1 MVEIIVDGEK
11 FSVNEKGNLIT
22 ELKKH
27 NIEIPH
33 FCYHEALGVSG
44 NCRMCLIEVV
54 GQKRPQIACDTPIK
68 DGMEIKI
75 NSELTRAVQRGILEL
90 EFINHPLDCPV
101 CDQAG
106 ECDLQDYYMK
116 FDLQESKVSLA
127 DKVKKGK
134 REDLGSLV
142 VHDEERC
149 VLCRRCVRFT
159 QICTQTNEL
168 AVGGRGEHSHIML
181 MNGKKIDNPYAG
193 NIVDICPVGAMTS
206 ADFRFKKRVWHLQ
219 KTPAI
224 CQGCERGCAIWIDS
238 NKAKYQDSKI
248 YRFRPRESS
257 VNGYFICDYGRY
269 SYKDEQVIK
278 RDDSAKIS
286 ALALDL
292 RTNGDQ
298 YDILVSSS
306 LSIEE
311 MSALKILANEFNIG
325 LYGFSDFRDESFKD
339 EIGLKLRVPNKTA
352 NRVGLNKLGIDRN
365 LDKKS
370 KNLIV
375 FHLGRDFEFINKFE
389 FDNLI
394 KIGSNSD
401 ADIVCAS
408 SDHRD
413 GHTLNIDEKLR
424 FSKGAFEP
432 LSPKIC
438 DIIAEFIG
446 RRVEFDMSI
455 LKAFA

>member
-68 DGMEIKI
+68 EGMEIKI

-106 ECDLQDYYMK
+106 ECELQEYYMK
-116 FDLQESKVSLA
+116 FDKQDSKVSLA
-127 DKVKKGK
+127 DKVRKYK
-134 REDLGSLV
+134 REDFGAGV
-142 VHDEERC
+142 IHDAERC

-159 QICTQTNEL
+159 QICSQSHEL

-181 MNGKKIDNPYAG
+181 LNGRKIDNPYAG
-193 NIVDICPVGAMTS
+193 NIVDVCPVGAMTS

-224 CQGCERGCAIWIDS
+224 CQGCERGCAIWVDS
-238 NKAKYQDSKI
+238 NKAKYQDSII
-248 YRFRPRESS
+248 YRFRPRENS
-257 VNGYFICDYGRY
+257 VNGHFICDYGRY
-269 SYKDEQVIK
+269 SYKNEQIIR

-286 ALALDL
+286 SLALDI
-292 RTNGDQ
+292 RSNGEK

-311 MSALKILANEFNIG
+311 MSALKAMASKFNMGI
-325 LYGFSDFRDESFKD
+325 YGFSDFGDESFKD
-339 EIGLKLRVPNKTA
+339 EIGLKLRVSNKTA
-352 NRVGLNKLGIDRN
+352 NRVGLLKLGISAN

-370 KNLIV
+370 KNLLI
-375 FHLGRDFEFINKFE
+375 FHLGKDFEFASRFQADSI
-389 FDNLI
+389 I
-394 KIGSNSD
+394 KIGSNHS

-408 SDHRD
+408 SYHRD

-432 LSPKIC
+432 ISPRIC
-438 DIIAEFIG
+438 DIISELMG
-446 RRVEFDMSI
+446 QKVEFDTQI

>member
-68 DGMEIKI
+68 EGMEIKI

-106 ECDLQDYYMK
+106 ECELQEYYMK
-116 FDLQESKVSLA
+116 FDKQDSKVSLA
-127 DKVKKGK
+127 DKVRKYK
-134 REDLGSLV
+134 REDFGAGV
-142 VHDEERC
+142 IHDAERC

-159 QICTQTNEL
+159 QICSQSHEL

-181 MNGKKIDNPYAG
+181 LNGRKIDNPYAG
-193 NIVDICPVGAMTS
+193 NIVDVCPVGAMTS

-224 CQGCERGCAIWIDS
+224 CQGCERGCAIWVDS
-238 NKAKYQDSKI
+238 NKAKYQDSII
-248 YRFRPRESS
+248 YRFRPRENS
-257 VNGYFICDYGRY
+257 VNGHFICDYGRY
-269 SYKDEQVIK
+269 SYKNEQIIR

-286 ALALDL
+286 ALALDI
-292 RTNGDQ
+292 RSNGEK

-306 LSIEE
+306 LSLEE
-311 MSALKILANEFNIG
+311 MSALKAMASKFNMGI
-325 LYGFSDFRDESFKD
+325 YGFSDFGDESFKD

-352 NRVGLNKLGIDRN
+352 NRVGLLKLGISAN

-370 KNLIV
+370 KNLLI
-375 FHLGRDFEFINKFE
+375 FHLGKDFEFAAKFKA
-389 FDNLI
+389 DSVI
-394 KIGSNSD
+394 KIGSNIS

-408 SDHRD
+408 SYHRD

-432 LSPKIC
+432 VSPLIC
-438 DIIAEFIG
+438 DIISELMG
-446 RRVEFDMSI
+446 QKVEFDTQI

>member
-11 FSVNEKGNLIT
+11 ISVNEKGNLIT

-54 GQKRPQIACDTPIK
+54 GQKRP
-68 DGMEIKI
+68 

-106 ECDLQDYYMK
+106 ECDLQEYYMK
-116 FDLQESKVSLA
+116 FDKQDSKVSLA
-127 DKVKKGK
+127 DKVRKYK
-134 REDLGSLV
+134 REDFGAGV
-142 VHDEERC
+142 IHDAERC

-159 QICTQTNEL
+159 QLCSQSYEL

-181 MNGKKIDNPYAG
+181 MNGRKIDNPYAG
-193 NIVDICPVGAMTS
+193 NIVDVCPVGAMTS

-224 CQGCERGCAIWIDS
+224 CQGCERGCAIWVDS
-238 NKAKYQDSKI
+238 NKAKYQDSII
-248 YRFRPRESS
+248 YRFRPRENS

-269 SYKDEQVIK
+269 SYKNEQIIK

-286 ALALDL
+286 SLALDI
-292 RTNGDQ
+292 RSNGQ
-298 YDILVSSS
+298 RYDILVSSS
-306 LSIEE
+306 LSLEE
-311 MSALKILANEFNIG
+311 MGAIKEMASKFNMG
-325 LYGFSDFRDESFKD
+325 LYGFSDFSDESFKD

-352 NRVGLNKLGIDRN
+352 NRVGLLKLGISKN

-370 KNLIV
+370 KNLLI
-375 FHLGRDFEFINKFE
+375 FHLGKDFEFASKFE
-389 FDNLI
+389 FDNVI
-394 KIGSNSD
+394 KIGSNQD

-408 SDHRD
+408 SYHRD

-432 LSPKIC
+432 VSPKIC
-438 DIIAEFIG
+438 DIVSELMG
-446 RRVEFDMSI
+446 QKVEFDTEI
-455 LKAFA
+455 LKAFV

>member
-68 DGMEIKI
+68 EGMEIKI
-75 NSELTRAVQRGILEL
+75 NSDLTRAVQRGILEL

-106 ECDLQDYYMK
+106 ECDLQEYYMK
-116 FDLQESKVSLA
+116 FDKQDSQVSLA
-127 DKVKKGK
+127 DKVRKYK
-134 REDLGSLV
+134 REDFGSGV
-142 VHDEERC
+142 IHDAERC

-159 QICTQTNEL
+159 QLCTNSYEL

-193 NIVDICPVGAMTS
+193 NIVDVCPVGAMTS

-224 CQGCERGCAIWIDS
+224 CQGCERGCAIWVDS
-238 NKAKYQDSKI
+238 NKAKYQDSII
-248 YRFRPRESS
+248 YRFRPRENS

-269 SYKDEQVIK
+269 SYKDEQIIK

-292 RTNGDQ
+292 RSNASK

-311 MSALKILANEFNIG
+311 MSALKTLASKFNMG
-325 LYGFSDFRDESFKD
+325 LYGFSDFKDESFQD

-352 NRVGLNKLGIDRN
+352 NRMGL
-365 LDKKS
+365 KKS
-370 KNLIV
+370 SNLII
-375 FHLGRDFEFINKFE
+375 FHLGKDFEFASKFE
-389 FDNLI
+389 FDNVI
-394 KIGSNSD
+394 KIGSNQD

-408 SDHRD
+408 SYHRD

-432 LSPKIC
+432 ISPKIC
-438 DIIAEFIG
+438 DIVSELMG
-446 RRVEFDMSI
+446 QRVEFDINI